1 MAKKKS
7 APKYIDRKYNYPKG
21 YTQRGKKKTGF
32 APSKLGAKL
41 FVEANLD
48 KIKKGTL
55 PFDSLTT
62 REKRIYRGKESNTFS
77 NTYQFNDKRFYDPTG
92 VLRKLLDNIP
102 NLKGKRNLTNLLP
115 EKDFKEFFD
124 QRINPVPPK
133 AKKGEITKKDR
144 DKWLQFSSSVYDF
157 NKGDNKQFYRDES
170 GSLMDIV
177 TKLQKSRKQGREI
190 RIIDTDGSIKTGVD
204 AIERMRSFEADKV
217 KEFEDKADE
226 GDNIQLQIIYI
237 STDWNPF
244 TNTVTYNL
252 NDVQVNDL
260 NQTP

>member
-1 MAKKKS
+1 MAKKKT
-7 APKYIDRKYNYPKG
+7 PTTKYIDRKYNYPKG

-62 REKRIYRGKESNTFS
+62 REKRIFRGKQSNTFA
-77 NTYQFNDKRFYDPTG
+77 NTFRFKDKTYYDPTG
-92 VLRKLLDNIP
+92 VLRKALDNIP

-124 QRINPVPPK
+124 QRINPT
-133 AKKGEITKKDR
+133 KGKLNEKDR
-144 DKWLQFSSSVYDF
+144 SKWLEFSSSLYDF
-157 NKGDNKQFYRDES
+157 NKGEKKQFYRDES

-190 RIIDTDGSIKTGVD
+190 RVIDTDGSIKTGVD
-204 AIERMRSFEADKV
+204 AIERMRSFEAEKV
-217 KEFEDKADE
+217 KQFTDAAKE

-237 STDWNPF
+237 STDWNPY

-252 NDVQVNDL
+252 NNVQVNDL

>member
-21 YTQRGKKKTGF
+21 YTERGKKKTGF

-62 REKRIYRGKESNTFS
+62 REKRIYRGKQSNTFA
-77 NTYQFNDKRFYDPTG
+77 NTFRFKDKTYYDPTG
-92 VLRKLLDNIP
+92 LLRKALDNDP
-102 NLKGKRNLTNLLP
+102 KLKGKRDLTNLLP
-115 EKDFKEFFD
+115 EKGFKEYFD
-124 QRINPVPPK
+124 NKINPVK
-133 AKKGEITKKDR
+133 GKKKLTEQER
-144 DKWLQFSSSVYDF
+144 SKWLEFSSSLYDF
-157 NKGDNKQFYRDES
+157 NKGEKKQFYRDES

-177 TKLQKSRKQGREI
+177 TKLQKSRKQGREV
-190 RIIDTDGSIKTGVD
+190 RVIDTDGSIKTGVD
-204 AIERMRSFEADKV
+204 AIERMRSFEAEKV
-217 KEFEDKADE
+217 KQFTDAADK

-252 NDVQVNDL
+252 NNVQVNDL

>member
-21 YTQRGKKKTGF
+21 YTERGKKKTGF

-62 REKRIYRGKESNTFS
+62 REKRIFRGKQSNTFA
-77 NTYQFNDKRFYDPTG
+77 NTFQFNKKNFYDPTG
-92 VLRKLLDNIP
+92 VLRKALDNIP

-124 QRINPVPPK
+124 QRINPT
-133 AKKGEITKKDR
+133 KGKLNEKDR
-144 DKWLQFSSSVYDF
+144 SKWLEFSSSLYDF
-157 NKGDNKQFYRDES
+157 NKGEKKQFYRDES

-190 RIIDTDGSIKTGVD
+190 RVIDTDGSIKTGVD
-204 AIERMRSFEADKV
+204 AIERMRSFEAEKV
-217 KEFEDKADE
+217 MQFTDAADE

-237 STDWNPF
+237 STDWNPY

-252 NDVQVNDL
+252 NNVQVNDL

>member
-21 YTQRGKKKTGF
+21 YTERGKKKTGF

-62 REKRIYRGKESNTFS
+62 REKRIYRGKQSNTFA
-77 NTYQFNDKRFYDPTG
+77 NTFRFKDKNFYDPTG
-92 VLRKLLDNIP
+92 VLRKALDNIP

-124 QRINPVPPK
+124 QRINPT
-133 AKKGEITKKDR
+133 KGKLNEKDR
-144 DKWLQFSSSVYDF
+144 SKWLEFSSSLYDF
-157 NKGDNKQFYRDES
+157 NKGEKKQFYRDES

-177 TKLQKSRKQGREI
+177 TKLQKSRKQGREV
-190 RIIDTDGSIKTGVD
+190 RVIDTDGSIKTGVD

-217 KEFEDKADE
+217 KEFEDKAKE
-226 GDNIQLQIIYI
+226 GQNIQLQIIYI

-252 NDVQVNDL
+252 NNVQVNDL

>member
-21 YTQRGKKKTGF
+21 YTERGKKKTGF
-32 APSKLGAKL
+32 MNSKLGAKL
-41 FVEANLD
+41 FVEANLE
-48 KIKKGTL
+48 KIKKGSL

-62 REKRIYRGKESNTFS
+62 REKRIFRGKQSNTFS
-77 NTYQFNDKRFYDPTG
+77 NTFRFKDKNFYDPTG
-92 VLRKLLDNIP
+92 VLRKALDNIP

-124 QRINPVPPK
+124 QRINPT
-133 AKKGEITKKDR
+133 KGKLNEKDR
-144 DKWLQFSSSVYDF
+144 SKWLEFSSSLYDF
-157 NKGDNKQFYRDES
+157 NKGEKKQFYRDES

-177 TKLQKSRKQGREI
+177 TKLQKSRKQGREV
-190 RIIDTDGSIKTGVD
+190 RVIDTDGSIKTGVK
-204 AIERMRSFEADKV
+204 AIERMRSFEAEKV
-217 KEFEDKADE
+217 KQFTDAADE

-252 NDVQVNDL
+252 NNVQVNDL

>member
-7 APKYIDRKYNYPKG
+7 TPKYIDRKYNYPKG

-62 REKRIYRGKESNTFS
+62 REKRIFRGKQSNTFS
-77 NTYQFNDKRFYDPTG
+77 NTFRFNDKNFYDPTG
-92 VLRKLLDNIP
+92 VLRKALDNIP

-124 QRINPVPPK
+124 QRINPT
-133 AKKGEITKKDR
+133 KGKLNEKDR
-144 DKWLQFSSSVYDF
+144 SKWLEFSSSLYDF
-157 NKGDNKQFYRDES
+157 NKGEKKQFYRDES

-190 RIIDTDGSIKTGVD
+190 RIIDTDGDIKTGVD
-204 AIERMRSFEADKV
+204 AIERMRSFEAEKV
-217 KEFEDKADE
+217 KEFEDKAKE
-226 GDNIQLQIIYI
+226 GQNIQLQIIYI

-252 NDVQVNDL
+252 NDVQTNDL

>member
-21 YTQRGKKKTGF
+21 YTERGKKKTGF

-62 REKRIYRGKESNTFS
+62 REKRIFRGKQSNTFA
-77 NTYQFNDKRFYDPTG
+77 NTFQFNKKNFYDPTG
-92 VLRKLLDNIP
+92 VLRKTLDNIP
-102 NLKGKRNLTNLLP
+102 ALKGKRNLTNLLP
-115 EKDFKEFFD
+115 ESNFKDLFN
-124 QRINPVPPK
+124 QQINPT
-133 AKKGEITKKDR
+133 KGKIKEKDR
-144 DKWLQFSSSVYDF
+144 SKWLEFSSSLYDF
-157 NKGDNKQFYRDES
+157 NKGEKKQFYRDES

-177 TKLQKSRKQGREI
+177 TKLQKARKQGREV
-190 RIIDTDGSIKTGVD
+190 RVIDTDGSIKTGVL
-204 AIERMRSFEADKV
+204 AIDRMREFEAEKLKQYV
-217 KEFEDKADE
+217 DKAKP
-226 GDNIQLQIIYI
+226 GQNIQLQIIYI
-237 STDWNPF
+237 STDWNPY
-244 TNTVTYNL
+244 TNTVTFNL
-252 NDVQVNDL
+252 NNVQVNDL

>member
-1 MAKKKS
+1 MAKKKTPT
-7 APKYIDRKYNYPKG
+7 PKYIDRKYNYPKG
-21 YTQRGKKKTGF
+21 YTERGKKKTGF

-62 REKRIYRGKESNTFS
+62 REKRIYRGKQSNTFA
-77 NTYQFNDKRFYDPTG
+77 NTFQFNKKNFYDPTG
-92 VLRKLLDNIP
+92 VLRKALDNIP

-124 QRINPVPPK
+124 QRINPT
-133 AKKGEITKKDR
+133 KGKLNEKDR
-144 DKWLQFSSSVYDF
+144 SKWLEFSSSLYDF
-157 NKGDNKQFYRDES
+157 NKGEKKQFYRDES

-177 TKLQKSRKQGREI
+177 TKLQKSRKQGREV
-190 RIIDTDGSIKTGVD
+190 RVIDTDGSIKTGVD
-204 AIERMRSFEADKV
+204 AIERMRSFEAEKV
-217 KEFEDKADE
+217 KQFTDAADE

-252 NDVQVNDL
+252 NNVQVNDL

>member
-1 MAKKKS
+1 LTVLL
-7 APKYIDRKYNYPKG
+7 P
-21 YTQRGKKKTGF
+21 GKKEFIEVKQ
-32 APSKLGAKL
+32 
-41 FVEANLD
+41 
-48 KIKKGTL
+48 
-55 PFDSLTT
+55 
-62 REKRIYRGKESNTFS
+62 SNTFA

-92 VLRKLLDNIP
+92 ILRKLLDEIP

-204 AIERMRSFEADKV
+204 AIERMRSFEAEKV
-217 KEFEDKADE
+217 KSLKIKPKKAKTYSYKLSISLPT
-226 GDNIQLQIIYI
+226 GIPTPIQ
-237 STDWNPF
+237 
-244 TNTVTYNL
+244 
-252 NDVQVNDL
+252 
-260 NQTP
+260 